1 MCDQCHH
8 CLLQPPSS
16 ILKAEFMGD
25 TSTTSSSSKVTA
37 QRSLDTKRSLQRTS
51 RVDMNDPEQPLL
63 LNEMHSTSSSAVLGA
78 GTGTSKQI
86 GASGSKTR

>member
-1 MCDQCHH
+1 
-8 CLLQPPSS
+8 
-16 ILKAEFMGD
+16 MGD